1 MIARERW
8 IPVAAALIGPTL
20 FVGLGIREASETSE
34 RLDRDLARRS
44 RQSLEESRERILRFS
59 ESIADTLQRLLDP
72 PAEDSHPRKNAP
84 IEDGNLTEPSEARTM
99 VEFPP
104 ALKRI
109 RQVRTHPLVL
119 VVYET
124 LDGKLTDPPTPG
136 GLNQEEM
143 AFRQRADRLFS
154 GRAVVAES
162 RRNISESGG
171 DPIAQW
177 IPWHWEDG
185 LHILFQ
191 RPLDGN
197 RAIGVEVDRIALL
210 SRLVGELDMG
220 DFSGGSL
227 ALLDG
232 SGQTLHAWG
241 ARLDSSMSAMG
252 RISLATPFETWS
264 LELSGPQAAWA
275 EDARRDALRSIL
287 LRWGLA
293 SLVWIALGFLVGREW
308 TRALREARSKTGFVQ
323 QVSHELRTPLTNI
336 RLHAELAR
344 EGTLEDDTFRHLD
357 VVGQETE
364 RLSRLVG
371 NILTFARSERGNLEL
386 SIRDA
391 DLAAE
396 LREAAEPFRPMLDRV
411 ETLLEWSVPSG
422 ELPARLDRDATSQIL
437 QNLLGNALKYAQTGK
452 WVGISVEAAP
462 GLWRIRVRDRGP
474 GVPARERERIFK
486 PFHRLSNQITDG
498 VAGTGIGLSIARELA
513 RAQGGDLVLESGTG
527 GCTFL
532 WTIARHS

>member
-8 IPVAAALIGPTL
+8 IPVAAALIGPIL

-44 RQSLEESRERILRFS
+44 RIQLEEARERLHRFS
-59 ESIADTLQRLLDP
+59 EGIADTMSRLLDP
-72 PAEDSHPRKNAP
+72 SN
-84 IEDGNLTEPSEARTM
+84 SEMFR
-99 VEFPP
+99 
-104 ALKRI
+104 LG
-109 RQVRTHPLVL
+109 QTHPLIL
-119 VVYET
+119 SVYQT
-124 LDGKLTDPPTPG
+124 TDGRLDEPPFG
-136 GLNQEEM
+136 GLSAEQA
-143 AFRQRADRLFS
+143 AFRQRVDRLFS
-154 GRAVVAES
+154 GRAVVAS
-162 RRNISESGG
+162 SLRSGSERQGAEG
-171 DPIAQW
+171 PQW

-191 RPLDGN
+191 RPLDER
-197 RAIGVEVDRIALL
+197 RAIGVELDRIALL
-210 SRLVGELDMG
+210 SRMAGELDMG
-220 DFSGGSL
+220 DQNGGSI
-227 ALLDG
+227 AMVDG
-232 SGQTLHAWG
+232 SGRLLHAWG
-241 ARLDSSMSAMG
+241 SRQDSSESAMG
-252 RISLATPFETWS
+252 RISLTTPFETWS
-264 LELSGPQAAWA
+264 LELSGPQAVWA
-275 EDARRDALRSIL
+275 EDARRDSLRSIL

-293 SLVWIALGFLVGREW
+293 SLVWVALGFLVGREW

-344 EGTLEDDTFRHLD
+344 EGTLEDDTFRHLE

-386 SIRDA
+386 SIRDT

-474 GVPARERERIFK
+474 GVPPRERERIFK

-532 WTIARHS
+532 WTVARHS